1 MTSEAHRRP
10 FDLATLA
17 PNGLR
22 RGRTTGSCA
31 TAAVKAALLMLL
43 RGEVASE
50 VEVSLPDPDY
60 YLLVPVENVERLA
73 DGSVRADVKK
83 YGGDDPDNTDGATI
97 FAGVTV
103 NHQGAVR
110 FLAAEGVG
118 MVTQPGLRVPPGEA
132 AINPVPRQM
141 MQMAV
146 DEVLNG
152 AANPG
157 FDLAIG
163 CVDGE
168 KIAKRTFNPML
179 GIVGG
184 ISILGTSGIVEPMS
198 LAAWM
203 ASIEV
208 YIRVALGEQPEAI
221 AFTPGK
227 IGRRF
232 ATDTLALQKKQ
243 VVQIANF
250 VGASLDYAQQALEE
264 SQARLGTLW
273 VLGHPGK
280 LAKLLDE
287 RMGDAWDT
295 HSSKSRM
302 AMHSVAAVAADL
314 GFASGLTQQ
323 IEKANTVENIV
334 EIMRNEPGAQAFWTD
349 IERRLAALMQPRV
362 PRVDRVAVRL
372 FAMDGTPLGAAA

>member
-1 MTSEAHRRP
+1 MTSEPLRRP
-10 FDLATLA
+10 FDLETPA

-43 RGEVASE
+43 RGEGVDE

-60 YLLVPVENVERLA
+60 YLVVPVEKVERLA
-73 DGSVRADVKK
+73 NGMVRAEVKK

-97 FAGVTV
+97 FAEVKV
-103 NHQGAVR
+103 NHSGEVR

-118 MVTQPGLRVPPGEA
+118 MVTQPGLRIPPGEA

-146 DEVLNG
+146 KEVLG
-152 AANPG
+152 SAPNPG
-157 FDLAIG
+157 LDLAIG

-168 KIAKRTFNPML
+168 KIARRTFNPQL

-208 YIRVALGEQPEAI
+208 YIRVALGDDPDAI

-227 IGRRF
+227 IGRDF
-232 ATDTLALQKKQ
+232 AANTLALQKKQ

-250 VGASLDYAQQALEE
+250 IGASLDYTQQALEE
-264 SQARLGTLW
+264 AQGQLETLW

-280 LAKLLDE
+280 LAKLLD
-287 RMGDAWDT
+287 GVWDT
-295 HSSKSRM
+295 HSSKSGM
-302 AMHSVAAVAADL
+302 AMTAVAAVAAEL
-314 GFASGLTQQ
+314 GFAGELVNR
-323 IEKANTVENIV
+323 IEKANTVENII
-334 EIMRNEPGAQAFWTD
+334 EMLKNEPGARAFWTGM
-349 IERRLAALMQPRV
+349 ELRLAALMAPKMPRV
-362 PRVDRVAVRL
+362 GRVAVRL
-372 FAMDGTPLGAAA
+372 FSMDGTPLGAAA

>member
-1 MTSEAHRRP
+1 MTTDGHRRP

-31 TAAVKAALLMLL
+31 TAAVKAALLLLL
-43 RGEVASE
+43 RGEVVDE

-60 YLLVPVENVERLA
+60 YLVVPVEHVEHLA

-83 YGGDDPDNTDGATI
+83 FAGDDPDNTDGATI
-97 FAGVTV
+97 FAKVAV
-103 NHQGAVR
+103 NHQGQVR

-146 DEVLNG
+146 NEVLNG

-208 YIRVALGEQPEAI
+208 YIRVALGDQPEAI

-227 IGRRF
+227 IGRSF
-232 ATDTLALQKKQ
+232 ATDTLALQKKE

-250 VGASLDYAQQALEE
+250 VGASLDYAQQALDE
-264 SQARLGTLW
+264 SQTRLKTLW

-280 LAKLLDE
+280 LAKLLD
-287 RMGDAWDT
+287 GVWDT

-302 AMHSVAAVAADL
+302 AMHSVAAVAVDL
-314 GFASGLTQQ
+314 GFASALTQS
-323 IEKANTVENIV
+323 IEQANTVENIV
-334 EIMRNEPGAQAFWTD
+334 EIMRNEAGAQAFWTN
-349 IERRLAALMQPRV
+349 IEQRLATLMQPKV
-362 PRVDRVAVRL
+362 PSVDRVAVRL

>member
-1 MTSEAHRRP
+1 VTDNTQRRP
-10 FDLATLA
+10 FDLAALA

-31 TAAVKAALLMLL
+31 TAAVKAALLLLL
-43 RGEVASE
+43 RGEVVDE

-60 YLLVPVENVERLA
+60 YLVVPVEHVERLA

-83 YGGDDPDNTDGATI
+83 YAGDDPDNTDGATI
-97 FAGVTV
+97 FAKVAI
-103 NHQGAVR
+103 NHQSKVR

-208 YIRVALGEQPEAI
+208 YIRVALGDQPDAI

-227 IGRRF
+227 IGRSF
-232 ATDTLALQKKQ
+232 AADTLALQKKE

-250 VGASLDYAQQALEE
+250 VGASLDYAQQALDE
-264 SQARLGTLW
+264 SQTRLKTLW

-280 LAKLLDE
+280 LAKLLD
-287 RMGDAWDT
+287 GVWDT
-295 HSSKSRM
+295 HSSKSGM
-302 AMHSVAAVAADL
+302 AMHSVAAVAVEL
-314 GFASGLTQQ
+314 GFASALTQS
-323 IEKANTVENIV
+323 IEHANTVENIV
-334 EIMRNEPGAQAFWTD
+334 EIMRNEPAAQAFWTHV
-349 IERRLAALMQPRV
+349 EQRLAALMQPKV
-362 PRVDRVAVRL
+362 PSVDRVAVRL

>member
-1 MTSEAHRRP
+1 MTTDGHRRP

-31 TAAVKAALLMLL
+31 TAAVKAALLLLL
-43 RGEVASE
+43 RGEVVDE

-60 YLLVPVENVERLA
+60 YLVVPVEHVEHLA

-83 YGGDDPDNTDGATI
+83 VAGDDPDNTDGATI
-97 FAGVTV
+97 FAKVAV
-103 NHQGAVR
+103 NHQGQVR

-146 DEVLNG
+146 NEVLNG
-152 AANPG
+152 APNPG

-208 YIRVALGEQPEAI
+208 YIRVALGDEPEAI

-227 IGRRF
+227 IGRSF

-250 VGASLDYAQQALEE
+250 VGASLDYTQQALDE
-264 SQARLGTLW
+264 SQTRLKTLW

-280 LAKLLDE
+280 LAKLLD
-287 RMGDAWDT
+287 GVWDT

-302 AMHSVAAVAADL
+302 AMHSVAAVAVDL
-314 GFASGLTQQ
+314 GFASALTQS
-323 IEKANTVENIV
+323 IEQANTVENIV
-334 EIMRNEPGAQAFWTD
+334 EIMRNEAGAQAFWTN
-349 IERRLAALMQPRV
+349 IEQRLATLMQPKV
-362 PRVDRVAVRL
+362 PSVDRVAVRL